1 MESEAFFQEKVYL
14 TPNDISREVTSIDAI
29 LLKKLKERLEQ
40 KCSPHGYVLPGTL
53 ELLTRSAG
61 MVDSGRFSG
70 DWAFLVKA
78 KGRVLHPSEGISLDL
93 EILKS
98 NKMGIY
104 GIYENAIRVMVPR
117 DLHLGDEE
125 FDQLKVG
132 ERIRVE
138 IQKSRFQL
146 RDPFIVSVGLFRG
159 YSTGTDTG
167 AGAGAGA
174 TAATVKQASIASPS
188 PVSDTDD
195 AEAKPADAV
204 AKPADAVAKPA
215 DESEELEGED
225 EDAES
230 EEMEEEQEE

>member
-29 LLKKLKERLEQ
+29 LLKKIKERLEQ

-78 KGRVLHPSEGISLDL
+78 KGRVLHPPEGTSIEL
-93 EILKS
+93 EVLKN
-98 NKMGIY
+98 NKMGVY
-104 GIYENAIRVMVPR
+104 GIYENAIRVMIPR

-159 YSTGTDTG
+159 MATGQPA
-167 AGAGAGA
+167 AGAPVA
-174 TAATVKQASIASPS
+174 T
-188 PVSDTDD
+188 PVEKEALITNNGKSVLSNVSVREQQETD
-195 AEAKPADAV
+195 AE
-204 AKPADAVAKPA
+204 
-215 DESEELEGED
+215 ESEAEEG
-225 EDAES
+225 AES
-230 EEMEEEQEE
+230 EEEEEEQEE

>member
-29 LLKKLKERLEQ
+29 LLKKIKERLEQ

-78 KGRVLHPSEGISLDL
+78 KGRVLHPPEGTSIEL
-93 EILKS
+93 EVLKN
-98 NKMGIY
+98 NKMGVY
-104 GIYENAIRVMVPR
+104 GIYENAIRVMIPR

-159 YSTGTDTG
+159 MATGEALITNNG
-167 AGAGAGA
+167 KS
-174 TAATVKQASIASPS
+174 VLSN
-188 PVSDTDD
+188 VSVREEQKEIEEVEEAEGE
-195 AEAKPADAV
+195 AEA
-204 AKPADAVAKPA
+204 
-215 DESEELEGED
+215 
-225 EDAES
+225 AES
-230 EEMEEEQEE
+230 EEEEEEQEE

>member
-29 LLKKLKERLEQ
+29 LLKKIKERLEQ

-78 KGRVLHPSEGISLDL
+78 KGRVLHPPEGTSIDL
-93 EILKS
+93 EVLKN
-98 NKMGIY
+98 NKMGVY
-104 GIYENAIRVMVPR
+104 GIYENAIRVMIPR

-159 YSTGTDTG
+159 MATGPAEG
-167 AGAGAGA
+167 VPV
-174 TAATVKQASIASPS
+174 AAAAAAAPS
-188 PVSDTDD
+188 LAKHEVEEEEE
-195 AEAKPADAV
+195 AEPEV
-204 AKPADAVAKPA
+204 
-215 DESEELEGED
+215 EEG
-225 EDAES
+225 AES
-230 EEMEEEQEE
+230 EEEEEEKEE

>member
-29 LLKKLKERLEQ
+29 LLKKIKERLEQ

-78 KGRVLHPSEGISLDL
+78 KGRVLHPPEGTSIEL
-93 EILKS
+93 EVLKN
-98 NKMGIY
+98 NKMGVY
-104 GIYENAIRVMVPR
+104 GIYENAIRVMIPR

-159 YSTGTDTG
+159 MATG
-167 AGAGAGA
+167 A
-174 TAATVKQASIASPS
+174 
-188 PVSDTDD
+188 
-195 AEAKPADAV
+195 AV
-204 AKPADAVAKPA
+204 AAVTNKPVIEEVESESEPETKDETE
-215 DESEELEGED
+215 DESEAEGEG
-225 EDAES
+225 EGEAAES
-230 EEMEEEQEE
+230 EEEEEEKEE

>member
-29 LLKKLKERLEQ
+29 LLKKIKERLEQ

-78 KGRVLHPSEGISLDL
+78 KGRVLHPPEGTSIDL
-93 EILKS
+93 EVLKN
-98 NKMGIY
+98 NKMGVY
-104 GIYENAIRVMVPR
+104 GIYENAIRVMIPR

-159 YSTGTDTG
+159 MATGSAEG
-167 AGAGAGA
+167 VPVV
-174 TAATVKQASIASPS
+174 AAAAAVPS
-188 PVSDTDD
+188 L
-195 AEAKPADAV
+195 AKPEV
-204 AKPADAVAKPA
+204 
-215 DESEELEGED
+215 EEKEEAEPEVEEG
-225 EDAES
+225 AES
-230 EEMEEEQEE
+230 EEEEEEKEE

>member
-14 TPNDISREVTSIDAI
+14 TPKDLRNEIGSVDAI
-29 LLKKLKERLEQ
+29 LIKKLKERLEQ
-40 KCSPHGYVLPGTL
+40 RCSPHGYVLPGTL

-78 KGRVLHPSEGISLDL
+78 KGSVLHPPEGTMVEV
-93 EILKS
+93 EILKN

-104 GIYENAIRVMVPR
+104 AEYENAIRIMVPR

-146 RDPFIVSVGLFRG
+146 KDPFIVSVAVYRG
-159 YSTGTDTG
+159 R
-167 AGAGAGA
+167 AGAPTRVMPLPKQEVIEEAPGTPVGGPGA
-174 TAATVKQASIASPS
+174 
-188 PVSDTDD
+188 
-195 AEAKPADAV
+195 
-204 AKPADAVAKPA
+204 
-215 DESEELEGED
+215 
-225 EDAES
+225 
-230 EEMEEEQEE
+230 EEEEEEEEEEE

>member
-14 TPNDISREVTSIDAI
+14 TPKDLGNNISSVDDI
-29 LLKKLKERLEQ
+29 LLNKVKERLEQ
-40 KCSPHGYVLPGTL
+40 RCSPHGYVLPGTI

-78 KGRVLHPSEGISLDL
+78 KGKVLYPPEGTPIDI

-98 NKMGIY
+98 NKMGLY
-104 GIYENAIRVMVPR
+104 AVYENAIRIMVPR

-132 ERIRVE
+132 EKVRIE

-146 RDPFIVSVGLFRG
+146 RDPFIVSVGLYRG
-159 YSTGTDTG
+159 RSG
-167 AGAGAGA
+167 APTKINAIAD
-174 TAATVKQASIASPS
+174 TAAIP
-188 PVSDTDD
+188 
-195 AEAKPADAV
+195 DAV
-204 AKPADAVAKPA
+204 IPEDINEV
-215 DESEELEGED
+215 DETKND
-225 EDAES
+225 EDDDEGAEEGVS
-230 EEMEEEQEE
+230 EDAAEE

>member
-29 LLKKLKERLEQ
+29 LLKKIKERLEQ

-78 KGRVLHPSEGISLDL
+78 KGRVLHPPEGTSIEL
-93 EILKS
+93 EVLKN
-98 NKMGIY
+98 NKMGVY
-104 GIYENAIRVMVPR
+104 GIYENAIRVMIPR

-159 YSTGTDTG
+159 MATGEALITNNG
-167 AGAGAGA
+167 KS
-174 TAATVKQASIASPS
+174 VLSN
-188 PVSDTDD
+188 VSVREEQKEVEEVEE
-195 AEAKPADAV
+195 AE
-204 AKPADAVAKPA
+204 
-215 DESEELEGED
+215 DEAEGET
-225 EDAES
+225 EAAES
-230 EEMEEEQEE
+230 EEEEEEQEE

>member
-29 LLKKLKERLEQ
+29 LLKKIKERLEQ

-78 KGRVLHPSEGISLDL
+78 KGRVLHPPEGTSIEL
-93 EILKS
+93 EVLKN
-98 NKMGIY
+98 NKMGVY
-104 GIYENAIRVMVPR
+104 GIYENAIRVMIPR

-159 YSTGTDTG
+159 YS
-167 AGAGAGA
+167 
-174 TAATVKQASIASPS
+174 SPS
-188 PVSDTDD
+188 IIEPTPPSTANTNTAESSKKSKVSETSEEDNS
-195 AEAKPADAV
+195 ESEGS
-204 AKPADAVAKPA
+204 
-215 DESEELEGED
+215 ESEES
-225 EDAES
+225 AES
-230 EEMEEEQEE
+230 EEEEEEDKE

>member
-1 MESEAFFQEKVYL
+1 MIEGYTMETDAFFQEKVYL
-14 TPNDISREVTSIDAI
+14 TPKDLSGEITSIDTI
-29 LLKKLKERLEQ
+29 LLNKVKERLEQ
-40 KCSPHGYVLPGTL
+40 RCSPHGYVLPGSL

-70 DWAFLVKA
+70 DWAYLIKA
-78 KGRVLHPSEGISLDL
+78 KGRVLHPPEGTVIDV

-104 GIYENAIRVMVPR
+104 AVYENAIRLMVPR

-146 RDPFIVSVGLFRG
+146 RDPFIVSVGLYRG
-159 YSTGTDTG
+159 RSG
-167 AGAGAGA
+167 APVKALAA
-174 TAATVKQASIASPS
+174 PTAIAVT
-188 PVSDTDD
+188 PVVTPV
-195 AEAKPADAV
+195 EADAV
-204 AKPADAVAKPA
+204 ENENENDGTGPI
-215 DESEELEGED
+215 GG
-225 EDAES
+225 DAES
-230 EEMEEEQEE
+230 DDLDEEEEE